1 MGKGPEVHKGG
12 MGKKKNIPDR
22 EVPPITAPRITI
34 TNSLNGGAGS
44 IIISPQTEIHVVSS
58 TAEAFRL
65 ITQVMAEESRK
76 APPNPTRE
84 RKNRK
89 PRTEQIVKAADTK
102 TTVPAVKV
110 DKENKPI
117 PVSQIIDIPFA
128 GNVGILPDMQASEII
143 PQLFAR
149 SEDKLNWDRLIDD
162 NQRLTLRWKTDRSAY
177 PRVLFIRDLIPDQE
191 GMKSAR
197 EMNIRGVYFNGENVV
212 FIINGEQ
219 KALYDG
225 KEIPLGIN
233 AVIDKNGCVL
243 IPGMPGKF
251 EGTPLHLFLSNLA
264 LHLKTRKIE
273 TLGESVFFDG
283 EFKQEVRSTAKSRHL
298 DPEPQG
304 ERDIVISIANGN
316 KPSRLVA
323 VGELKKK

>member
-22 EVPPITAPRITI
+22 QVLPLAVPRITI
-34 TNSLNGGAGS
+34 TNPLNGGAGS

-65 ITQVMAEESRK
+65 ITQVMAEESK
-76 APPNPTRE
+76 KTSPNPTRE

-89 PRTEQIVKAADTK
+89 PKTDKAADAK

-117 PVSQIIDIPFA
+117 PVSQIIDIPF
-128 GNVGILPDMQASEII
+128 GGKVGILSNMQASEII

-177 PRVLFIRDLIPDQE
+177 PRLLFIRDLIPDQE

-219 KALYDG
+219 KALHDG

-233 AVIDKNGCVL
+233 AVIDKNGYVS
-243 IPGMPGKF
+243 IPGMPTTF
-251 EGTPLHLFLSNLA
+251 EGEPLHLFLSNLA
-264 LHLKTRKIE
+264 LYLKTRKIE
-273 TLGESVFFDG
+273 TLGESVVFDG